1 MSKNFISF
9 NIMGGLGNIL
19 FPAATAYSYSIDNNY
34 DFKTNNGHSGYLHTN
49 PKHYLDSIFKNFE
62 TLSEIPSVVVHE
74 ENSFTFKQIPTHE
87 GLDIFLSGYYQS
99 EKYFAKNENKIN
111 SLILSDFDRFGLA
124 NDKFN
129 ALFNCDDTVVSL
141 HVRRGSY
148 LKLKDHHT
156 NLSLEYYKKALSL
169 VDHTKV
175 LIFSD
180 EIEYCRENFIDKKY
194 FFHYSEDDLLDLY
207 LMSLCHNNIIAN
219 STYSW
224 WGAWLNK
231 NKNKKI
237 IAPKKWFGPSNSH
250 FDTKDLIPESWIKI

>member
-9 NIMGGLGNIL
+9 NIIGGLGNIL
-19 FPAATAYSYSIDNNY
+19 FPAVAAYSYSIDNNY
-34 DFKTNNGHSGYLHTN
+34 DFKTNKWHSGYLHTH
-49 PKHYLDSIFKNFE
+49 PKHYLVSIFKNFE
-62 TLSEIPSVVVHE
+62 TLSETSSAVIHE
-74 ENSFTFKQIPTHE
+74 ENSFSFNEIPTYK
-87 GLDIFLSGYYQS
+87 GLDVFLSGYYQS
-99 EKYFAKNENKIN
+99 EKYFIKNKNKIN
-111 SLILSDFDRFGLA
+111 SLIISDFNRLELA

-129 ALFNCDDTVVSL
+129 TLFSCDDIIVSL

-148 LKLKDHHT
+148 LKLKDQHT
-156 NLSLEYYKKALSL
+156 NLSLDYYEKALSL
-169 VDHTKV
+169 VNHTKV

-180 EIEYCRENFIDKKY
+180 DIEYCRKNFVDKKY

-237 IAPKKWFGPSNSH
+237 IAPKRWFGPSNSH
-250 FDTKDLIPESWIKI
+250 LDTKDLIPESWIKI